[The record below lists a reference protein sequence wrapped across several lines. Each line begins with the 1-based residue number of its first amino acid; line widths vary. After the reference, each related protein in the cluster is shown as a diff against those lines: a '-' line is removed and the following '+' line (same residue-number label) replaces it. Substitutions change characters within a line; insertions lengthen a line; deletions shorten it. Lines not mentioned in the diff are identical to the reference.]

1 MIALTSDLPR
11 NESRTSTQAV
21 IVPRTALI
29 RATAIDVQSV
39 SFSAAIAS
47 GLVTTSQNPCQPPF
61 VDSNTSAAI
70 GSPTISER
78 YVVTRP
84 SERAVVALSLCSLT
98 GLEATS
104 TVLIGIGKANRQ
116 HKRRQFE
123 KLSLSRRRPAVRPAP

>member
-1 MIALTSDLPR
+1 MIALTSDWPR

-61 VDSNTSAAI
+61 VDSKTSAAI

-84 SERAVVALSLCSLT
+84 SERAVVALSLWSLT

-104 TVLIGIGKANRQ
+104 TVLIGIGKANQQ